1 MHGSFE
7 HHEAGNKWALAAT
20 VMSISVALILIATKL
35 VAWQMSGSAA
45 VLGSLADSALDLI
58 GSGLAFIG
66 VRWAADQADA
76 EHRFGHHKAEAITG
90 LAQAILI
97 TGSALF
103 VLNESIQRLIAP
115 EPLAAGNIAIAV
127 MLLSLV
133 LSLGLVAFQTF
144 AMRQSGSVAVEGDRA
159 HYVGDLVAN
168 AGALLAIFL
177 SLQTGLLR
185 ADAVA
190 GILAAVFLA
199 WSAISITRKVLPQ
212 LMDEELS
219 TRDREQIGKIV
230 MAVPDVLG
238 FHHLRTRRAG
248 RRIYIQ
254 LHLELRPDIQ
264 LRRAH
269 MISESVEADL
279 LSAFPGADIL
289 LHQDPYGE
297 ADHHDGPEITEDG

>member
-1 MHGSFE
+1 MHGSFD
-7 HHEAGNKWALAAT
+7 HHETGSKWALAAT
-20 VMSISVALILIATKL
+20 VLSIGVALVLIATKL
-35 VAWQMSGSAA
+35 IAWQLSGSTAI
-45 VLGSLADSALDLI
+45 LGSLADSALDLI

-66 VRWAADQADA
+66 VRWAAEPADA

-103 VLNESIQRLIAP
+103 VLNESIMRLVTPA
-115 EPLAAGNIAIAV
+115 PLAAGNLAIWV

-133 LSLGLVAFQTF
+133 LSTGLVAFQTY
-144 AMRQSGSVAVEGDRA
+144 ALRQSGSIAVEGDRA
-159 HYVGDLVAN
+159 HYTGDLIAN

-177 SLQTGLLR
+177 SLHFGWLR
-185 ADAVA
+185 ADAIA
-190 GILAAVFLA
+190 GILAAVFLG
-199 WSAISITRKVLPQ
+199 WSALSISRRVLPQ

-219 TRDREQIGKIV
+219 TPERERISQIV
-230 MAVPDVLG
+230 MADGDVLG

-264 LRRAH
+264 LRHAH
-269 MISESVEADL
+269 EISERVEAQL
-279 LSAFPGADIL
+279 HGTFPGADIL
-289 LHQDPYGE
+289 LHQDPHGE
-297 ADHHDGPEITEDG
+297 ADDHDAPEIPTTA

>member
-1 MHGSFE
+1 
-7 HHEAGNKWALAAT
+7 
-20 VMSISVALILIATKL
+20 MSISVALILIATKL

-66 VRWAADQADA
+66 VRWASEPADA

-133 LSLGLVAFQTF
+133 LSLGLVTFQTF

-230 MAVPDVLG
+230 MAVPGVLG

-248 RRIYIQ
+248 RRVYIQ

-269 MISESVEADL
+269 MISESVEAEL
-279 LSAFPGADIL
+279 LTVFPGADIL

-297 ADHHDGPEITEDG
+297 ADHHDGPEITEGG